1 VLRNVPIRRKIML
14 MLMSVSGIVLLLT
27 CMAFIGY
34 EYSEFRRQSV
44 RNITTLSKLIANNS
58 TAALAFDNTDDAKD
72 VLAALKAEPSIT
84 MAALY
89 GLNGKVFAHYPEM
102 TKLAEYPA
110 TVGEDGY
117 EFNNNVLTQWISVRE
132 GNNHRLG
139 KLYLRADQSGLYVEL
154 RNYSL
159 IAAMMTAVAFLV
171 AYLLARIIQP
181 QISRPLTT
189 LLHTTTAVTLNH
201 DYSLRAEK
209 LGRDEFGQLT
219 DGFNRM
225 LAQIQHQATEVAES
239 RELLHAIIDT
249 ASEGIITIDERGS
262 IEAINATAS
271 RIFGYT
277 LDEVRGKN
285 VKLLMPQQYADHHDG
300 YISAYL
306 NTGVRKVIG
315 VGREVTGKRSDGS
328 TFPMDLA
335 IVEVRVHGK
344 RKFSGF
350 VRDIT
355 QRKEWEAGLQAQMG
369 RLALLNRITRATA
382 ERQDLQ
388 SIFQVVV
395 RSLEQDLPLD
405 FACICLYD
413 AAAQELTVT
422 SVGVNSKSL
431 ALELAMTEQ
440 AHIPIDKNG
449 LSRCVLGYL
458 VYEQDVALIS
468 YPFPQRLAA
477 AGLHSLVAAP
487 LLAESKVFGVLLAA
501 RRVAN
506 GFTAGEAEFLRQLS
520 EHVAL
525 AAHNAQIYGALQQA
539 YEDLRQSQQ
548 TILQQERLSALG
560 QIASG
565 VAHDINNAISPVTLY
580 TESLLQYEPGLS
592 DRARKYLETIQR
604 AIEDVAQ
611 TVTRMRE
618 FYRAR
623 EPRLDLVQIDLNTI
637 AQQVIDLTRVRWR
650 DVPQESG
657 VVIEL
662 HTEFAATLPKVMGAE
677 HEIRDALTN
686 LIFNAVDAMPK
697 GGTLTVA
704 TRVVSKEEYNIK
716 DTFVSLE
723 VGDTGVGMDEKTRK
737 RCLEPFFTTKGERG
751 TGLGLAMVYGMVKR
765 HSAELQIESVRDQG
779 TVMRLVFPTAVLS
792 IEGGIQHAGMSRP
805 TRSLSLLIIDDDP
818 IIIES
823 MTEVLRRD
831 GNRVTAANGGAAGI
845 DMFSNAHRAGTHFDA
860 VITDLGMPYVD
871 GRAVAAAIKSISP
884 STPVLL
890 LTGWG
895 QRLLADNDIPPH
907 VDRVL
912 NKPPKLEELRRVLAS
927 LVQSNTTSTNS

>member
-1 VLRNVPIRRKIML
+1 MIIML
-14 MLMSVSGIVLLLT
+14 MAISGTVLLLT
-27 CMAFIGY
+27 CVAFIAY
-34 EYSEFRRQSV
+34 EYHEFRNKSV
-44 RNITTLSKLIANNS
+44 SNITTLGRILANNS
-58 TAALAFDNTDDAKD
+58 TAALAFDNADDARD
-72 VLAALKAEPSIT
+72 VLAALKAEPSII

-89 GLNGKVFAHYPEM
+89 GLDGKIFARYPE
-102 TKLAEYPA
+102 TLDVARFPA
-110 TVGEDGY
+110 TAGNDGY
-117 EFNNNVLTQWISVRE
+117 EFRDSALTEWTSVRQD
-132 GNNHRLG
+132 NDHLLG
-139 KLYLRADQSGLYVEL
+139 KLYLRADQHGLYIDL

-159 IAAMMTAVAFLV
+159 IAATMTAIAILI
-171 AYLLARIIQP
+171 AYVLARSIQS

-189 LLHTTTAVTLNH
+189 LLQTTTAVSKRH

-209 LGRDEFGQLT
+209 IGNDEFGQLT
-219 DGFNRM
+219 DAFNKM
-225 LAQIQHQATEVAES
+225 LEQIQRQATEVVEG

-249 ASEGIITIDERGS
+249 ASEGIITIDASGS
-262 IEAINATAS
+262 IEGFNATAS

-277 LDEVRGKN
+277 ADEVRGKN
-285 VKLLMPQQYADHHDG
+285 VKMLMPHQYADHHDD
-300 YISAYL
+300 YL
-306 NTGVRKVIG
+306 KSYLTTGDKKVIG
-315 VGREVTGKRSDGS
+315 IGREVTGQRKDGT

-335 IVEVRVHGK
+335 IVEVRLHGK
-344 RKFSGF
+344 RTFSGF

-355 QRKEWEAGLQAQMG
+355 QRKEWESGLQAQLSRM
-369 RLALLNRITRATA
+369 ALLNRITRATA

-413 AAAQELTVT
+413 SIENMLTVT
-422 SVGVNSKSL
+422 SVGINSKSL

-449 LSRCVLGYL
+449 LSRCVMGYL
-458 VYEQDVALIS
+458 VYEQDMTAIPF
-468 YPFPQRLAA
+468 PFPQRLAA
-477 AGLHSLVAAP
+477 GGLRSMVAAP

-501 RRVAN
+501 RRGAN
-506 GFTAGEAEFLRQLS
+506 AFTTGESEFLRQLS

-565 VAHDINNAISPVTLY
+565 VAHDINNAISPVALY
-580 TESLLQYEPGLS
+580 TESLLQYEPNLS
-592 DRARKYLETIQR
+592 ERARKYLGTIQR

-611 TVTRMRE
+611 TVSRMRE
-618 FYRAR
+618 FYRTR
-623 EPRLDLVQIDLNTI
+623 EPRLDLVQIDLNVI

-662 HTEFAATLPKVMGAE
+662 STEFAPSLPKVMGAE

-697 GGTLTVA
+697 GGVLTIS
-704 TRVVSKEEYNIK
+704 TKVVSKQEHNVQ
-716 DTFVSLE
+716 DTFVWFE
-723 VGDTGVGMDEKTRK
+723 VSDTGVGMDEKTRK

-765 HSAELQIESVRDQG
+765 HSAELHIESHPGQG
-779 TVMRLVFPTAVLS
+779 TLMRLIFPTAVLS
-792 IEGGIQHAGMSRP
+792 IQDGVHRLELARP
-805 TRSLSLLIIDDDP
+805 ARPLSLLVIDDDP

-823 MTEVLRRD
+823 LTEVLRRD
-831 GNRVTAANGGAAGI
+831 GHQVVSANGGAAGI
-845 DMFSNAHRAGTHFDA
+845 EVFTNSCRAGTYFDV
-860 VITDLGMPYVD
+860 VITDLGMPYID
-871 GRAVAAAIKSISP
+871 GRAVAAAIKGASP
-884 STPVLL
+884 VTPVLL

-895 QRLLADNDIPPH
+895 QRLLSENDIPPH
-907 VDRVL
+907 VDRIL
-912 NKPPKLEELRRVLAS
+912 NKPPKLEELRRTLAA
-927 LVQSNTTSTNS
+927 LATSATLSSTHD